1 MPLRITVYTNFP
13 SSFPTLSPTHCS
25 QTSACTLSLRPAS
38 QGLQPNA
45 KPNSYFHLSRCAR
58 SFWHRWPLFPSRNSP
73 VLDLKYLVWPSSLL
87 DLPLLLWTPFC
98 SLLTGYFFPP
108 SLIKNNIMAFHCP
121 SYLLHSGHSNSTL
134 NIAAQKAS
142 QNTKIRLLSWLSLAS
157 NHSVTPVSHEC
168 NMALKSPPPAFPCGS
183 DSVFTR
189 GLCLLTAPQ
198 KSLKFP

>member
-58 SFWHRWPLFPSRNSP
+58 SFWHRWPLLPSRNSP

-98 SLLTGYFFPP
+98 SLLTGYFF
-108 SLIKNNIMAFHCP
+108 
-121 SYLLHSGHSNSTL
+121 ST
-134 NIAAQKAS
+134 ISRQK
-142 QNTKIRLLSWLSLAS
+142 QYNGLSLS
-157 NHSVTPVSHEC
+157 FLPLPFWTLQFHSQHCCTES
-168 NMALKSPPPAFPCGS
+168 FP
-183 DSVFTR
+183 
-189 GLCLLTAPQ
+189 
-198 KSLKFP
+198 KH